1 MKNAFKW
8 IHQLAEHGWGNNVWA
23 LMSVSVETFKLKSNE
38 KKTKKEKISKNSRIT
53 TKDVTQAL

>member
-1 MKNAFKW
+1 
-8 IHQLAEHGWGNNVWA
+8 
-23 LMSVSVETFKLKSNE
+23 MSVSVETFKLKSNE